1 MVCEMQLH
9 GVEEL
14 LVRST
19 RELRPALALGDPPLA
34 FSDGAH
40 WSQPAPSLLLTRP
53 ADLCCWWP
61 QSTAGRMR
69 RTRWRYVSKSFPPFN
84 GRSPRFTPGMSVAQP
99 SPNSGVFVVASTGE
113 STRIQLCG
121 QLSVELDGQQLAH
134 ALRGA
139 QVRLLLAYL
148 LLNRMRPVGR
158 EELIGALWP
167 EDAPQSQ
174 DAALRTLLSRL
185 RSALGRS
192 SLAGR
197 GDLMLVLPE
206 PVWIDFEAARA
217 ELTRSLAALE
227 RDDARAAWGLA
238 QVPLNV
244 ASRGLLP
251 GIQANWLEPFRNEL
265 EDIRLRAFE
274 VVGGAGLR
282 LGGAQ
287 LGSVERAAQALI
299 HAEPYRESGY
309 VLLMQS
315 HALRGNSA
323 EAIRVFDR
331 LRVLLREEL
340 GTAPSTDAIALQE
353 QLLRGQGPA
362 TNSRSAMSSAAPV
375 ELPAELRARG
385 QGPLVGRTAELAE
398 LTRLWELAR
407 GDEGVSRPAGVR
419 PPRVVVLSGDAGIGK
434 TSLASELARRA
445 HADGAVVLAGRA
457 PEEGLAPY
465 QAFLEALSHYFA
477 TASLDDIRAAVRE
490 HGPELAQLVPELR
503 RRVPELPTAPVEP
516 EGERYRLFEAV
527 VGLLSSVSQ
536 HAPILLVLDDLHW
549 ADRPTLLLLRHL
561 ARAPRPDRLMVLISF
576 RTEAATDTLHDA
588 LADLSREALSAQL
601 DIAGLSESE
610 TGELIRLRAGQSPSA
625 SVTREMHRESEGN
638 PFYVEEIIR
647 NLVAAGLEVGSAS
660 ALDLQRF
667 ELPEGVKRML
677 VRRLDLLDPATIEFL
692 RVASVAGRDFDAELV
707 EELVD
712 LDEGQFLAA
721 LEDALAA
728 GMLLEATGVPGR
740 YSFSHAL
747 IREALYEGMSS
758 PRRARLHR
766 RVGEALE
773 ASPQASLSALALHFT
788 RATGVQDA
796 EKAISYATQ
805 AGSEATAVLAHE
817 EAVEHY
823 TRALEVATRAYPD
836 DVVRRLELLL
846 ALGEACVR
854 AGERTRSRLVL
865 LEAARLAEQTGDVE
879 ALVRAVV
886 GAARRYVQQPR
897 EDTELILH
905 TDRALEATAG
915 QRTPERVR
923 LLARACG
930 TLYFSTQRERM
941 EELSQEAVQIAR
953 ELDDPEAT
961 AYACSARRA
970 VLWDPTHLA
979 ERLEASTA
987 MLTAARRV
995 GDLEL
1000 QLQAHAWLVVDLL
1013 ESGQRD
1019 GVDAQI
1025 DVFDVGAEQLRQP
1038 LFRWQALIW
1047 RAMRALLDGSLERS
1061 EEAVIEALA
1070 AGAPAES
1077 MNAPQYHAIQLL
1089 TVRREQ
1095 GRSGELE
1102 GAIRE
1107 LAQANPTRRGWQVE
1121 LGLILW
1127 ETGRRDEARAEFEHL
1142 AQANFTDIRSDGEWM
1157 PVTAMLA
1164 ELCTLLG
1171 DRERAAVL
1179 HDLLEPYA
1187 ANNIVRGIGAICI
1200 GPTNRLLGRLAATL
1214 GREADARRHFEA
1226 ALEAT
1231 AALRAP
1237 LLRAHAQLDY
1247 AEAFG
1252 STGRM
1257 AWLVDEASATA
1268 RELGLPAV
1276 ARRAEQLR

>member
-1 MVCEMQLH
+1 
-9 GVEEL
+9 
-14 LVRST
+14 
-19 RELRPALALGDPPLA
+19 
-34 FSDGAH
+34 
-40 WSQPAPSLLLTRP
+40 
-53 ADLCCWWP
+53 
-61 QSTAGRMR
+61 
-69 RTRWRYVSKSFPPFN
+69 
-84 GRSPRFTPGMSVAQP
+84 VA
-99 SPNSGVFVVASTGE
+99 ASTSE

-121 QLSVELDGQQLAH
+121 QLSVELDGRQLAH
-134 ALRGA
+134 ALRGP

-148 LLNRMRPVGR
+148 LLNRLRPVGR

-167 EDAPQSQ
+167 EEAPQSQ

-185 RSALGRS
+185 RSALGTS
-192 SLAGR
+192 ALAGR

-206 PVWIDFEAARA
+206 PVWVDFEAARA
-217 ELTRSLAALE
+217 EVNRALAALD

-244 ASRGLLP
+244 AARGLLP
-251 GIQANWLEPFRNEL
+251 GIQAIWLEPFRNEL
-265 EDIRLRAFE
+265 ADVRLQALE

-287 LGSVERAAQALI
+287 LGSVERAARALI
-299 HAEPYRESGY
+299 QAEPYRESGY

-315 HALRGNSA
+315 QALRGNSA
-323 EAIRVFDR
+323 EALRVFDR

-340 GTAPSTDAIALQE
+340 GTAPSQDAIAIHD
-353 QLLRGQGPA
+353 QLLRGQGAASA
-362 TNSRSAMSSAAPV
+362 TRSNISSTAPV

-385 QGPLVGRTAELAE
+385 QGPLVGRMTELAE
-398 LTRLWELAR
+398 LTRLWAKAR
-407 GDEGVSRPAGVR
+407 GDEGHGATVR
-419 PPRVVVLSGDAGIGK
+419 APRVVVLAGDAGIGK

-445 HADGAVVLAGRA
+445 HGDGAVVLAGRA

-477 TASLDDIRAAVRE
+477 TASLDDIRSSVRE

-503 RRVPELPTAPVEP
+503 RRVPEMPTAPAEP

-536 HAPILLVLDDLHW
+536 RAPILLVLDDLHW

-561 ARAPRPDRLMVLISF
+561 ARAPRPDRLLVLIAF

-588 LADLSREALSAQL
+588 LADLAREGLSTQL
-601 DIAGLSESE
+601 DIAGLSEAE
-610 TGELIRLRAGQSPSA
+610 TGELVQVRAGQRPST
-625 SVTREMHRESEGN
+625 SVRREIHRESEGN
-638 PFYVEEIIR
+638 PFFVEEIIR
-647 NLVAAGLEVGSAS
+647 TLVATGIQVGSAT

-677 VRRLDLLDPATIEFL
+677 VRRLDQLDPGTVEFL
-692 RVASVAGRDFDAELV
+692 RVASVAGRDFDAELL
-707 EELVD
+707 EELVE
-712 LDEGQFLAA
+712 LGEDEFLAA
-721 LEDALAA
+721 LEDALGA
-728 GMLLEATGVPGR
+728 GMLLETTGVPGR
-740 YSFSHAL
+740 YSFYHAL

-773 ASPQASLSALALHFT
+773 ASGRASLSALALHFT

-805 AGSEATAVLAHE
+805 AGSEATAVFAHE

-823 TRALEVATRAYPD
+823 TRALEVVTRAYPSD
-836 DVVRRLELLL
+836 ISRRLELLL

-854 AGERTRSRLVL
+854 AGERARSRDVL
-865 LEAARLAEQTGDVE
+865 LEAARLAEQLGDVSS
-879 ALVRAVV
+879 LVRAVV
-886 GAARRYVQQPR
+886 GAARRYVQQPQ
-897 EDTELILH
+897 EDIELIAHL
-905 TDRALEATAG
+905 DRALEATAG

-930 TLYFSTQRERM
+930 TLYFSSQRWRM
-941 EELSQEAVQIAR
+941 EGLSQEAVQIAG

-970 VLWDPTHLA
+970 TLWDPTHLE

-987 MLTAARRV
+987 MLTAARRL

-1013 ESGQRD
+1013 DSGERA

-1025 DVFDVGAEQLRQP
+1025 DVFSVGAEQLRQP

-1047 RAMRALLDGSLERS
+1047 RAMRALLNGSLGHS
-1061 EEAVIEALA
+1061 EEAITEALA

-1077 MNAPQYHAIQLL
+1077 MNAPQYYTIQLL
-1089 TVRREQ
+1089 ALRREQ
-1095 GRSGELE
+1095 NRSAELE
-1102 GAIRE
+1102 DAIRE
-1107 LAQANPTRRGWQVE
+1107 MAQANPTRRGWQAE
-1121 LGLILW
+1121 LSLILW
-1127 ETGRRDEARAEFEHL
+1127 ETGRREDARAEFEDL
-1142 AQANFTDIRSDGEWM
+1142 AQADFADIASDGEWM
-1157 PVTAMLA
+1157 PVMATLA
-1164 ELCTLLG
+1164 QLCTLLG
-1171 DRERAAVL
+1171 DRDRAAVL
-1179 HDLLEPYA
+1179 YDLLEPYA
-1187 ANNIVRGIGAICI
+1187 ANNIVHGIGAICV
-1200 GPTNRLLGRLAATL
+1200 GPTSRLLGRLAATL
-1214 GREADARRHFEA
+1214 GRKVDARKQFEA

-1237 LLRAHAQLDY
+1237 LLAAHSQLDY
-1247 AEAFG
+1247 AEALG
-1252 STGRM
+1252 ASGRM
-1257 AWLVDEASATA
+1257 AWLVEEAAATA
-1268 RELGLPAV
+1268 QELDLPAV
-1276 ARRAEQLR
+1276 ARRAQALSAPA